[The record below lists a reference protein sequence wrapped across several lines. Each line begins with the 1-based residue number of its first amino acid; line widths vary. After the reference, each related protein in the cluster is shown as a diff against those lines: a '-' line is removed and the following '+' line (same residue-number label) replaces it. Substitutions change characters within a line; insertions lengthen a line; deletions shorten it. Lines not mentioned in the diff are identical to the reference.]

1 MRAENEKADERA
13 NAHQPGLDS
22 TLDEKAETS
31 GIVDTST
38 QSVKRPDRCM
48 FVSVVDGEQFTIG
61 RGEGRL
67 SLVRQGNG
75 GINLADGQWQ
85 RVAWDRMVYPAKAGA
100 R

>member
-1 MRAENEKADERA
+1 
-13 NAHQPGLDS
+13 
-22 TLDEKAETS
+22 
-31 GIVDTST
+31 
-38 QSVKRPDRCM
+38 M
-48 FVSVVDGEQFTIG
+48 FVSVVDGEFFTIG

-67 SLVRQGNG
+67 YLMRQGNG